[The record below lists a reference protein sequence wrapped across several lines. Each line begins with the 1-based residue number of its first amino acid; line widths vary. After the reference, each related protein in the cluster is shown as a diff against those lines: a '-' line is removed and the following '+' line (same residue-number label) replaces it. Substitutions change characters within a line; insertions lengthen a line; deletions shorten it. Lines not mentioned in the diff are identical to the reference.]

1 MATLTAYPTG
11 TPKADDLLLGTRVP
25 LANST
30 EENITSNF
38 TVSAVAAFANATAAY
53 TSYVAKWSQTGAT
66 GVPVSVVLQNTTGL
80 IFTWTKQ
87 GVGIYDLTANVGFG
101 NSAYAVVSAWED
113 NTDSTPASTGT
124 KSVSIKSISTTAIR
138 VTNQDSA
145 DSSFVDDIVNGMI
158 EIRIY

>member
-1 MATLTAYPTG
+1 M
-11 TPKADDLLLGTRVP
+11 
-25 LANST
+25 
-30 EENITSNF
+30 
-38 TVSAVAAFANATAAY
+38 
-53 TSYVAKWSQTGAT
+53 
-66 GVPVSVVLQNTTGL
+66 QNTTGL
-80 IFTWTKQ
+80 IFAWTKQ
-87 GVGIYDLTANVGFG
+87 GVGIYDLTASAGFG

-145 DSSFVDDIVNGMI
+145 DSSFVDNIVNGMI